1 MSGVLFE
8 LAFVLI
14 YSDRLNQSDLS
25 IGQLVRLDWNVS
37 KKQTKNMIIISGRIN
52 KIVQQVRGWFFF
64 AKITYY
70 LSSLPPVKN
79 TIEVRDAI
87 C

>member
-8 LAFVLI
+8 LSFVLI

-37 KKQTKNMIIISGRIN
+37 KKQNTNQKYDN
-52 KIVQQVRGWFFF
+52 
-64 AKITYY
+64 Y
-70 LSSLPPVKN
+70 L
-79 TIEVRDAI
+79 R
-87 C
+87 